1 MAPGF
6 LSLLGFVY
14 FLPIKCL
21 WSYHTQSILGVLNLF
36 LLGPVFDG
44 NRSLRVTFYTQFF
57 ISSETFYSELIHL
70 LFVWLFIAPHNIFVS
85 FSFLKKGEITSPT
98 CKSWKKVRI
107 KVSDSLNLHK
117 WIRLLKVVN
126 FSRTPFLSLS
136 GSRKEVQCRL
146 GYMYVEA
153 PPPVI

>member
-1 MAPGF
+1 MIQTLGLLFNRMFFLQDKVWRDFCHWKLAYTDKCDSQHAQLCPFSWIKCNELLFTYQNCLSFFRHERYVAPGF

-70 LFVWLFIAPHNIFVS
+70 LFVWLFIAPHNIFVTF
-85 FSFLKKGEITSPT
+85 FS
-98 CKSWKKVRI
+98 
-107 KVSDSLNLHK
+107 
-117 WIRLLKVVN
+117 
-126 FSRTPFLSLS
+126 
-136 GSRKEVQCRL
+136 
-146 GYMYVEA
+146 
-153 PPPVI
+153 